1 MSSGIVFQLGVD
13 TLAAG
18 ALYALVA
25 LAVSLAYSGSGV
37 VHLAIGPV
45 GLAGGLLAASLFSGG
60 MPLVPA
66 ALAGLAVGG
75 ALSGVAERALVAP
88 VVGKPLLGMTI
99 LVAAAVL
106 AQGVLSGLFPRP
118 AYAFPTASGVYTVA
132 GGIVHQYDLVTLAAV
147 VVVAGVSVP
156 VVKSRRVGGSLRLTA
171 TSPRQAERL
180 GVNTAFVR
188 TTSFAVGGV
197 LATGAV
203 LLGSARFPLAA
214 VGAVALTLRGIAAA
228 AAGRMVSP
236 TRIAGAALLIA
247 AVEVVGGYEL
257 GGGRGELLC
266 DAVAVLLVAAGWHR

>member
-37 VHLAIGPV
+37 FDLAIGAV

-99 LVAAAVL
+99 LVAVAVL

-156 VVKSRRVGGSLRLTA
+156 VVKSRALGATTFDCHVPPPGREARSEHRLRAHHQFRGRRGAGDWRGAARLRPV
-171 TSPRQAERL
+171 SPRCRRCSRPDPPWDCRCRSWAY
-180 GVNTAFVR
+180 G
-188 TTSFAVGGV
+188 
-197 LATGAV
+197 LAHPDRR
-203 LLGSARFPLAA
+203 GSAPD
-214 VGAVALTLRGIAAA
+214 RG
-228 AAGRMVSP
+228 G
-236 TRIAGAALLIA
+236 
-247 AVEVVGGYEL
+247 
-257 GGGRGELLC
+257 
-266 DAVAVLLVAAGWHR
+266 